1 MVKSIAGTVLHVDLS
16 ESKLWVE
23 HPDESLYRKYGGGSA
38 MGLHYILKEMAPG
51 TAPLSPGNILTVFS
65 AVPTGLAISGQSRVA
80 VNARSP
86 LTNAVGDSQA
96 GGFFPASL
104 KFAGFDGIVI
114 RGKAKKP
121 VYLLLNNGN
130 AEIKDAS
137 HLWGKFTAESEEI
150 LKKELEDSRI
160 EVMQIGPA
168 GEKLVRFAAIM
179 NMRNR
184 ANGRTGMGAVMGSK
198 MLKAIVVQGNQR
210 VEAFDKQ
217 EIVRLN
223 RDGIKRLDEVL
234 DVKGLNING
243 TGDVVP
249 FQNSIGSLPTRNYRE
264 GQFEGFEEISG
275 ETVSKTILV
284 DRDTCF
290 GCVVRCK
297 RKVETEYEGKK
308 VLPAYGG
315 AEYETLATFG
325 SYCANNDLASI
336 QYANQLCNAY
346 GMDAISCGAT
356 IAFAMD
362 CFQNG
367 LISQEETGGIDLRF
381 GNGKAVVE
389 MVEKIGQRV
398 GFGDLL
404 AEGSV
409 RAAEKIGKGAA
420 SFLATCKRQEIP
432 AHAPQAK
439 RSLGLVYAV
448 NPFGAD
454 HQSSEHDPMYEEG
467 GAELYFER
475 LAMIGLK
482 SPQVPGSMEDE
493 KVRFA
498 YLTEVFY
505 SALDTFCLCQF
516 VWGPAWTLYG
526 PAEMASMLKAATGWD
541 VDIQELMIVG
551 ERRLNM
557 LRAFNAREGFTRG
570 DDLLPE
576 KFFQP
581 FAGTGP
587 TSGMALDKDHFE
599 HEKDVYYKL
608 AGWDNE
614 SGNPTRSKLV
624 ELGLEWLAV

>member
-1 MVKSIAGTVLHVDLS
+1 MSKSIAGKVLHVDLTDS
-16 ESKLWVE
+16 RLWVE
-23 HPDESLYRKYGGGSA
+23 QPEESFYRKYGGGSA
-38 MGLHYILKEMAPG
+38 MGLFYLLKELKPG
-51 TAPLSPGNILTVFS
+51 TDPLSAGNILTVF
-65 AVPTGLAISGQSRVA
+65 AGVPTGLAISGQSRVN

-86 LTNAVGDSQA
+86 LTGAVGDSQS
-96 GGFFPASL
+96 GGFFPAAL
-104 KFAGFDGIVI
+104 KYAGFDGIVI
-114 RGKAKKP
+114 RGKATKP
-121 VYLLLNNGN
+121 VYLLLNDGQ
-130 AEIKDAS
+130 AELRDAG
-137 HLWGKFTAESEEI
+137 HLWGKCTLESEQI
-150 LKKELEDSRI
+150 LKTELDDPKL

-168 GEKLVRFAAIM
+168 GENLVRFAAIM

-198 MLKAIVVQGNQR
+198 LLKAIVVQGNQKLE
-210 VEAFDKQ
+210 VNDKQ

-223 RDGIKRLDEVL
+223 REGAKSLNENV

-264 GQFEGFEEISG
+264 TQFEAFEEISG
-275 ETVSKTILV
+275 EKVTSTILAN
-284 DRDTCF
+284 RDTCF

-297 RKVETEYEGKK
+297 RVVKTEYEGKE

-325 SYCANNDLASI
+325 SYCGNKDLSAI

-362 CFQNG
+362 CFENDLIG
-367 LISQEETGGIDLRF
+367 LQDTGGMELKF
-381 GNGKAVVE
+381 GNAEAMVE
-389 MVEKIGQRV
+389 MVSRIARRE

-404 AEGSV
+404 AEGSERV
-409 RAAEKIGKGAA
+409 AAKIGGKAKEL
-420 SFLATCKRQEIP
+420 LATCKGQEIP
-432 AHAPQAK
+432 AHSPQAK
-439 RSLGLVYAV
+439 RSLGLIYAV

-467 GAELYFER
+467 GSDLCFDR
-475 LAMIGLK
+475 LALIGLK
-482 SPQVPGSMEDE
+482 TPQAPGSMDDE

-505 SALDTFCLCQF
+505 SALDTYCLCQF

-526 PAEMASMLKAATGWD
+526 PAEMAAMIKAATGWD
-541 VDIQELMIVG
+541 VNIAEILAVG

-557 LRAFNAREGFTRG
+557 LRVFNMREGFMRT
-570 DDLLPE
+570 E
-576 KFFQP
+576 
-581 FAGTGP
+581 
-587 TSGMALDKDHFE
+587 
-599 HEKDVYYKL
+599 
-608 AGWDNE
+608 
-614 SGNPTRSKLV
+614 
-624 ELGLEWLAV
+624 

>member
-1 MVKSIAGTVLHVDLS
+1 
-16 ESKLWVE
+16 
-23 HPDESLYRKYGGGSA
+23 
-38 MGLHYILKEMAPG
+38 
-51 TAPLSPGNILTVFS
+51 
-65 AVPTGLAISGQSRVA
+65 
-80 VNARSP
+80 
-86 LTNAVGDSQA
+86 
-96 GGFFPASL
+96 
-104 KFAGFDGIVI
+104 
-114 RGKAKKP
+114 
-121 VYLLLNNGN
+121 
-130 AEIKDAS
+130 
-137 HLWGKFTAESEEI
+137 
-150 LKKELEDSRI
+150 
-160 EVMQIGPA
+160 MQIGPA

-223 RDGIKRLDEVL
+223 RDGIKRLDAVL

-275 ETVSKTILV
+275 ETVTKTILV

-297 RKVETEYEGKK
+297 RKIETEFEGKK

-325 SYCANNDLASI
+325 SYCGNNDLASI

-346 GMDAISCGAT
+346 GMDTISCGAT

-362 CFQNG
+362 CFENG
-367 LISQEETGGIDLRF
+367 LISLEETGGIDLRF

-389 MVEKIGQRV
+389 MVEKIGQRE

-409 RAAEKIGKGAA
+409 KAAEKIGKGAD

-439 RSLGLVYAV
+439 RSLGLVFAV

-475 LAMIGLK
+475 LATIGLK
-482 SPQVPGSMEDE
+482 KP
-493 KVRFA
+493 
-498 YLTEVFY
+498 
-505 SALDTFCLCQF
+505 
-516 VWGPAWTLYG
+516 
-526 PAEMASMLKAATGWD
+526 
-541 VDIQELMIVG
+541 
-551 ERRLNM
+551 
-557 LRAFNAREGFTRG
+557 
-570 DDLLPE
+570 
-576 KFFQP
+576 
-581 FAGTGP
+581 TGP
-587 TSGMALDKDHFE
+587 WIHG
-599 HEKDVYYKL
+599 
-608 AGWDNE
+608 
-614 SGNPTRSKLV
+614 R
-624 ELGLEWLAV
+624 

>member
-1 MVKSIAGTVLHVDLS
+1 MAKSIAGTVLHVDLS

-38 MGLHYILKEMAPG
+38 MALHYILKEMAPG
-51 TAPLSPGNILTVFS
+51 TDPLSPGNILTVFS

-121 VYLLLNNGN
+121 VYLLLNNGK
-130 AEIKDAS
+130 AEIKDAG

-160 EVMQIGPA
+160 EIMQIGPA

-275 ETVSKTILV
+275 ETVTKTILV

-297 RKVETEYEGKK
+297 RKVETEFEGNK

-325 SYCANNDLASI
+325 SYCGNNDLASI

-367 LISQEETGGIDLRF
+367 LISQEETGGIDLGF
-381 GNGKAVVE
+381 GNGNAVVE
-389 MVEKIGQRV
+389 MVEKIGRRE

-409 RAAEKIGKGAA
+409 KAAEKIGKGAA

-475 LAMIGLK
+475 LAMIGLNN
-482 SPQVPGSMEDE
+482 PQVPGTMEDE

-505 SALDTFCLCQF
+505 SALDTYCLCQF

-570 DDLLPE
+570 DDRLPE

-581 FAGTGP
+581 MAGTGP

>member
-1 MVKSIAGTVLHVDLS
+1 MAKSIAGTVLHVDLS

-38 MGLHYILKEMAPG
+38 MALHYILKEMAPG
-51 TAPLSPGNILTVFS
+51 TDPLSPGNILTVFS

-121 VYLLLNNGN
+121 VYLLLNNGK
-130 AEIKDAS
+130 AEIKDAG

-160 EVMQIGPA
+160 EIMQIGPA

-275 ETVSKTILV
+275 ETVTKTILV

-297 RKVETEYEGKK
+297 RKVETEFEGNK

-325 SYCANNDLASI
+325 SYCGNNDLASI

-367 LISQEETGGIDLRF
+367 LISQEETGGIDLGF
-381 GNGKAVVE
+381 GNGNAVVE
-389 MVEKIGQRV
+389 MVEKIGRRE

-409 RAAEKIGKGAA
+409 KAAEKIGKGAA

-475 LAMIGLK
+475 LAMIGLNN
-482 SPQVPGSMEDE
+482 PQVPGTMEDE

-505 SALDTFCLCQF
+505 SALDTYCLCQF

-570 DDLLPE
+570 DDRLPE

-581 FAGTGP
+581 LAGTGP

>member
-1 MVKSIAGTVLHVDLS
+1 MAKSIAGTVLHVDLS

-51 TAPLSPGNILTVFS
+51 TDPLSPGNILTVFS

-121 VYLLLNNGN
+121 VYLLLNNGK
-130 AEIKDAS
+130 AEIKDAG

-249 FQNSIGSLPTRNYRE
+249 FQNSIGSFPTRNYRE

-275 ETVSKTILV
+275 ETVTKTILV

-297 RKVETEYEGKK
+297 RKVETEFEGKK

-325 SYCANNDLASI
+325 SYCGNNDLASI
-336 QYANQLCNAY
+336 QYVNQLCNAY
-346 GMDAISCGAT
+346 GMDTISCGAT

-389 MVEKIGQRV
+389 MVEKIGRRE

-409 RAAEKIGKGAA
+409 KVAEKIGKGAD
-420 SFLATCKRQEIP
+420 SFLATCKQQEIP

-475 LAMIGLK
+475 LAMIGLHN
-482 SPQVPGSMEDE
+482 PQVPGTMEDE

-505 SALDTFCLCQF
+505 SALDTYCLCQF

-557 LRAFNAREGFTRG
+557 FRAFNAREGFTRG
-570 DDLLPE
+570 DDRLPE

-581 FAGTGP
+581 LAGTGP
-587 TSGMALDKDHFE
+587 TSGIALDKDHFE

-614 SGNPTRSKLV
+614 SGNPTRAKLV

>member
-1 MVKSIAGTVLHVDLS
+1 MAMSIAGTVLHVDLT

-38 MGLHYILKEMAPG
+38 MGLHYILKEMTPG
-51 TAPLSPGNILTVFS
+51 TDPLSPGNILTVFS
-65 AVPTGLAISGQSRVA
+65 AIPTGLAISGQSRVA

-121 VYLLLNNGN
+121 VYLLLNNGK

-150 LKKELEDSRI
+150 LKKELDDSRI

-168 GEKLVRFAAIM
+168 GEKLVRFAAII

-198 MLKAIVVQGNQR
+198 LLKAIVVQGNQR

-264 GQFEGFEEISG
+264 GQFDEFEKISG
-275 ETVSKTILV
+275 ETVTKTILV

-325 SYCANNDLASI
+325 SYCGNNDLASI
-336 QYANQLCNAY
+336 QFVNQLCNAY
-346 GMDAISCGAT
+346 GMDTISCGAT

-367 LISQEETGGIDLRF
+367 LISQAETGGIDLRF

-389 MVEKIGQRV
+389 MVEKIGRRE

-404 AEGSV
+404 AEGSA
-409 RAAEKIGKGAA
+409 RASEKIGKGAA

-467 GAELYFER
+467 GSELYFER

-505 SALDTFCLCQF
+505 SALDTYCLCQF

-541 VDIQELMIVG
+541 VDIPELMIVG

-557 LRAFNAREGFTRG
+557 LRVFNAREGFTRG
-570 DDLLPE
+570 DDRLPE

-581 FAGTGP
+581 LAGTGP
-587 TSGMALDKDHFE
+587 TSGMALDEDHFE
-599 HEKDVYYKL
+599 HEKDVYFKL

-624 ELGLEWLAV
+624 ELGLDWLAV

>member
-1 MVKSIAGTVLHVDLS
+1 MVKCIAGSVLHVDLS
-16 ESKLWVE
+16 ESRLWVE
-23 HPDESLYRKYGGGSA
+23 HPDEAFYRKYGGGNS
-38 MGLHYILKEMAPG
+38 MGLHYILNDMAPG
-51 TAPLSPGNILTVFS
+51 TDPFSPGNILTVFS
-65 AVPTGLAISGQSRVA
+65 GVPTGLAISGQSRVG

-114 RGKAKKP
+114 RGKSKKP
-121 VYLLLNNGN
+121 VYLLLSNGK
-130 AEIKDAS
+130 AELKDAS
-137 HLWGKFTAESEEI
+137 HLWGKLTAETDEI
-150 LKKELEDSRI
+150 LRKELEDPRI

-179 NMRNR
+179 NMHNR

-198 MLKAIVVQGNQR
+198 LLKAIVVQGNQR
-210 VEAFDKQ
+210 IEAFDKP

-264 GQFEGFEEISG
+264 GQFENFEAISG
-275 ETVSKTILV
+275 ETVTKNILV

-297 RKVETEYEGKK
+297 RKVETEYEGNK
-308 VLPAYGG
+308 VLPTYGG

-325 SYCANNDLASI
+325 SYCGNKNLASI
-336 QYANQLCNAY
+336 QYANQLCNAF
-346 GMDAISCGAT
+346 GMDTISCGAT

-367 LISQEETGGIDLRF
+367 LITREETGGIDLSF
-381 GNGKAVVE
+381 GNDRAIVEIVE
-389 MVEKIGQRV
+389 MIGKRE
-398 GFGDLL
+398 GIGNLL
-404 AEGSV
+404 AEGSA
-409 RAAEKIGKGAA
+409 RLAEKLGGEAV
-420 SFLATCKRQEIP
+420 SFLATCKKQEIP
-432 AHAPQAK
+432 AHAPHAK
-439 RSLGLVYAV
+439 RSLGLIFAV

-467 GAELYFER
+467 GAPLYFER
-475 LAMIGLK
+475 LALIGLN
-482 SPQVPGSMEDE
+482 SPQVPGSMDDE

-505 SALDTFCLCQF
+505 SALDTYGLCQF

-526 PAEMASMLKAATGWD
+526 PAEMAAMLRAATGWD
-541 VDIQELMIVG
+541 VDIKEMMEVG
-551 ERRLNM
+551 ERRLNL
-557 LRAFNAREGFTRG
+557 LRAFNAREGFTRM
-570 DDLLPE
+570 DDRLPE
-576 KFFQP
+576 KFFKP
-581 FAGTGP
+581 MEGTGP
-587 TSGMALDKDHFE
+587 TSGMALDRDHFE
-599 HEKDVYYKL
+599 HEKDVYYQL
-608 AGWDNE
+608 AGWDVVT
-614 SGNPTRSKLV
+614 GNPTRAKLT
-624 ELGLEWLAV
+624 ELGLEWLAA

>member
-1 MVKSIAGTVLHVDLS
+1 MAKSIAGTVLHVDLS

-38 MGLHYILKEMAPG
+38 MGLHYILKEMAPR
-51 TAPLSPGNILTVFS
+51 TDPLSPGNILTVFS

-86 LTNAVGDSQA
+86 LTYAVGDSQA

-121 VYLLLNNGN
+121 VYLLLNNGK
-130 AEIKDAS
+130 AEIKDAG

-275 ETVSKTILV
+275 ETVTKTILV

-297 RKVETEYEGKK
+297 RKVETEYDGKK
-308 VLPAYGG
+308 VMPAYGG

-325 SYCANNDLASI
+325 SYCGNNDLASI
-336 QYANQLCNAY
+336 QYVNQLCNAY
-346 GMDAISCGAT
+346 GMDTISCGAT

-389 MVEKIGQRV
+389 MVEKIGRRE

-409 RAAEKIGKGAA
+409 KAAEKIGQGAD

-467 GAELYFER
+467 GAEIYFER

-505 SALDTFCLCQF
+505 SALDTYCLCQF

-541 VDIQELMIVG
+541 VDIQELMVVG

-570 DDLLPE
+570 DDRLPE

-581 FAGTGP
+581 LTGTGP
-587 TSGMALDKDHFE
+587 TSGIALDKDHFE

-608 AGWDNE
+608 AGWDSE

>member
-1 MVKSIAGTVLHVDLS
+1 MAKSIAGTVLHVDLS

-38 MGLHYILKEMAPG
+38 MALHYILKEMAPG
-51 TAPLSPGNILTVFS
+51 TDPLSPGNILTVFS

-121 VYLLLNNGN
+121 VYLLLNNGK
-130 AEIKDAS
+130 AEIKDAG

-160 EVMQIGPA
+160 EIMQIGPA

-275 ETVSKTILV
+275 ETVTKTILV

-297 RKVETEYEGKK
+297 RKVETEFEGNK

-325 SYCANNDLASI
+325 SYCGNNDLASI

-367 LISQEETGGIDLRF
+367 LISQEETGGLDLGF
-381 GNGKAVVE
+381 GNGNAVVE
-389 MVEKIGQRV
+389 MVEKIGRRE

-409 RAAEKIGKGAA
+409 KAAEKIGKGAA

-475 LAMIGLK
+475 LAMIGLNN
-482 SPQVPGSMEDE
+482 PQVPGTMEDE

-505 SALDTFCLCQF
+505 SALDTYCLCQF

-570 DDLLPE
+570 DDRLPE

-581 FAGTGP
+581 LAGTGP